1 MRDLNRRHFFLGV
14 AAAAAARSAASG
26 QSANDTIQTALIG
39 SGGRGQ
45 SLLRGVL
52 LQPDVKVAAICD
64 IKPDRLDAAATM
76 AARDKPATLRDYND
90 VLENPYIDAVYIA
103 TPCDLH
109 VEMAIAALEAG
120 KHVYC
125 EKPVGI
131 TAESIARLVKA
142 VAAAKTVF
150 QVGQQLRYQ
159 PHLREIIARIHDG
172 AAGKVVM
179 VKAQR
184 HASNDLNHEGSSA
197 EWFFDAKRSGDV
209 IVEMSVHNLDICN
222 WVVDSLP
229 ARAAGFGG
237 ALVWPDQPPGRTN
250 MDGYAL
256 SYEYQGGVK
265 MSYTQV
271 FFHPRGLP
279 GGGQFTYVYTTD
291 GAVDLEEGMYYPRAR
306 DAEPIKLNKTEPDNE
321 RDRNLNIEHF
331 FDCVRTGK
339 KPLAGIREGAAGA
352 LTAILGREAIYQK
365 KVMEWSEL
373 GVEV

>member
-14 AAAAAARSAASG
+14 AAAAAARRTASA
-26 QSANDTIQTALIG
+26 QSANGSIQTALIG

-45 SLLRGVL
+45 TLLRGVL
-52 LQPDVKVAAICD
+52 LQPEAKVTAICD
-64 IKPDRLDAAATM
+64 IKPDRLDQAATL
-76 AARDKPATLRDYND
+76 AARDKPTTYRDYKEL
-90 VLENPYIDAVYIA
+90 LENPYIDAVYIA
-103 TPCDLH
+103 SPCDLH
-109 VEMAIAALEAG
+109 VEMAIAALAAG

-131 TAESIARLVKA
+131 TPESIGRLVKA
-142 VAAAKTVF
+142 VASAKTVF

-159 PHLREIIARIHDG
+159 PHRREIIERIHDG
-172 AAGKVVM
+172 TAGRVVM

-184 HASNDLNHEGSSA
+184 HASDDLDHDGRSKD
-197 EWFFDAKRSGDV
+197 WFFFAERSGDV
-209 IVEMSVHNLDICN
+209 IVEMSVHNLDVCN
-222 WVVDSLP
+222 WAVDSLP

-250 MDGYAL
+250 MDGYTL
-256 SYEYQGGVK
+256 SYEYANGVK
-265 MSYTQV
+265 LSYTQV

-279 GGGQFTYVYTTD
+279 GGGQYTYVYTTE

-306 DAEPIKLNKTEPDNE
+306 DAEPVKLNKTEPDNE
-321 RDRNLNIEHF
+321 RDRNLNIAGF

-339 KPLAGIREGAAGA
+339 KPLAGIREGATGA

-365 KVMEWSEL
+365 KVMEWSEF
-373 GVEV
+373 GVEI